1 MHLLRVILY
10 IQIEQGFA
18 SQRVQILKHLLN
30 YVLFV
35 LCVSYLLKEY
45 VRQMDLKSL
54 SYKKQN
60 KL

>member
-35 LCVSYLLKEY
+35 LSISYFTKGICN
-45 VRQMDLKSL
+45 KSIF
-54 SYKKQN
+54 
-60 KL
+60 